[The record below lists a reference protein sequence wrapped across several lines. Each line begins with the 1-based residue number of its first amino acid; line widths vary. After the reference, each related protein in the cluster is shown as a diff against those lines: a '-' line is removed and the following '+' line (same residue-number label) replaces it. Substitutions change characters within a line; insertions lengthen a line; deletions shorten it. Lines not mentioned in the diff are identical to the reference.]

1 LSAQND
7 AAGETKGRA
16 ECPLSPSMA
25 IGRRTEDRGHTGVIQ
40 NNKLQFSKDIEPMNF
55 VQLFTFLFAAPTFE
69 SEDLEGLRMQQT
81 GSMSS
86 WCSARSAPGGTTP
99 PDVWLSADQGM

>member
-1 LSAQND
+1 
-7 AAGETKGRA
+7 
-16 ECPLSPSMA
+16 
-25 IGRRTEDRGHTGVIQ
+25 
-40 NNKLQFSKDIEPMNF
+40 MNF

-69 SEDLEGLRMQQT
+69 SEDLEGLRMQQIIAAVQHCTSRADLKKSAICRRPIINSGT

-99 PDVWLSADQGM
+99 PDVWLSADHGM